1 MSIALFRHKRKI
13 EAEAVEAVEVM
24 VKSKKDEACTL
35 FNQGKTPDDPELL
48 DLGLKLETIKRYFR
62 LWKKGL

>member
-1 MSIALFRHKRKI
+1 MSVVLFRQKRKI
-13 EAEAVEAVEVM
+13 EAEAVEVEVK

-48 DLGLKLETIKRYFR
+48 ALGLKLETIKRYFR
-62 LWKKGL
+62 LWKEGL